1 MCTRAA
7 ANPRHTSG
15 RIPQLKIE
23 QKPLDTCEMEL
34 TVEVDAERLDKA
46 KRAAARR
53 LAQKYSIPGFRKGKA
68 PYEIVLHTVG
78 EGTVMEEAADDL
90 WEDAYKAA
98 LEETKLEPYA
108 PGRLA
113 EVKLNP
119 MVFVFKV
126 PTQPEVDLGAYRS
139 VRLGYTEPSVTD
151 EALDETLEH
160 MREHQAVLEP
170 VERAAQI
177 GDVIRLDIAGVLK
190 PPPDVPAEPSPE
202 NEAASP
208 LSPPSPM
215 ADETPI
221 SFSSSATGGMQRGG
235 DEPAGDEFLMDDK
248 DVEVLLQ
255 PDLNWPLP
263 GFAEKVVAMAVGD
276 VRHFELNFPGD
287 YGNESLRGRLAHFD
301 VKCNSVKSRTVPEWD
316 DELAKS
322 LGDYDSLADLRAKV
336 RDELLELAKRRMD
349 EEYGKSA
356 VDTVVAGTTVKFPP
370 ALLSRE
376 VDDLVDDLDRRLREQ
391 KLTVKE
397 YLKIQKIT
405 EEQMRQDLEPH
416 ARERLRRSLALGKV
430 IEVEGLTVTEE
441 EVAAH
446 IETVAA
452 PFGAQA
458 AQFKTLLNS
467 EPGRRSIR
475 VDLLS
480 QRAVDR
486 VKAIA
491 KGENPP
497 LPEPTP
503 YPNG

>member
-1 MCTRAA
+1 MCIRAA

-34 TVEVDAERLDKA
+34 TVEVDAERLEKA

-78 EGTVMEEAADDL
+78 EGKVMEEAVDELGQDV
-90 WEDAYKAA
+90 YKAA
-98 LEETKLEPYA
+98 LEEVRLKPFA
-108 PGRLA
+108 PVELA
-113 EVKLNP
+113 EVRLNP
-119 MVFVFKV
+119 VVFVFKV

-139 VRLGYTEPSVTD
+139 VRLGYTEPAVTE
-151 EALDETLEH
+151 EALNETLEH

-170 VERAAQI
+170 VERAAQM
-177 GDVIRLDIAGVLK
+177 GDVIMLDIAGVLK
-190 PPPDVPAEPSPE
+190 PPP
-202 NEAASP
+202 AAP
-208 LSPPSPM
+208 PFPPPSPM

-255 PDLNWPLP
+255 PDLNWPML
-263 GFAEKVVAMAVGD
+263 GFAEKVVAIAVGD
-276 VRHFELNFPGD
+276 VRHFELNFPDD

-336 RDELLELAKRRMD
+336 RDELLELAKRRLD

-370 ALLSRE
+370 ALLGRE

-446 IETVAA
+446 IETAAA

-467 EPGRRSIR
+467 EQGRRSIR

>member
-1 MCTRAA
+1 M
-7 ANPRHTSG
+7 
-15 RIPQLKIE
+15 KIE
-23 QKPLDTCEMEL
+23 QKPLDTCEVEL
-34 TVEVDAERLDKA
+34 TVEVDAERLEKA

-78 EGTVMEEAADDL
+78 EGTVMEEAVDEL
-90 WEDAYKAA
+90 GQEMYKAA
-98 LEETKLEPYA
+98 LEETKLEAYA
-108 PGRLA
+108 PVELA

-119 MVFVFKV
+119 VVFVFKV

-139 VRLGYTEPSVTD
+139 VRLGYTEPGVTED
-151 EALDETLEH
+151 ALNETLER

-177 GDVIRLDIAGVLK
+177 GDVIMLDIAGVLK
-190 PPPDVPAEPSPE
+190 PLPAAPGEPSPE

-208 LSPPSPM
+208 P
-215 ADETPI
+215 
-221 SFSSSATGGMQRGG
+221 
-235 DEPAGDEFLMDDK
+235 EPAGDEFLMDDK

-255 PDLNWPLP
+255 PDLNWPMP
-263 GFAEKVVAMAVGD
+263 GFAEKVVAIAVGD
-276 VRHFELNFPGD
+276 VRHFELNFPDD
-287 YGNESLRGRLAHFD
+287 YGNDSLRGRLARFD
-301 VKCNSVKSRTVPEWD
+301 VKCNSVKSRTLPEWD

-322 LGDYDSLADLRAKV
+322 LGDYESLADLRAKV
-336 RDELLELAKRRMD
+336 RDELLELAKRRLD

-356 VDTVVAGTTVKFPP
+356 VDTVVAGTTVKYPP
-370 ALLSRE
+370 ALLGRE

-405 EEQMRQDLEPH
+405 EEQMRQDMEPH

-446 IETVAA
+446 IETMAA

-467 EPGRRSIR
+467 EQGRRSIR

-480 QRAVDR
+480 RRAVDR

>member
-1 MCTRAA
+1 MCTRADPILR
-7 ANPRHTSG
+7 NISG

-23 QKPLDTCEMEL
+23 QKPLDTCEIEL

-53 LAQKYSIPGFRKGKA
+53 LAQKLSIPGFRKGKA
-68 PYEIVLHTVG
+68 PYEIVLRTLG
-78 EGTVMEEAADDL
+78 EDTVMEEAVGEL
-90 WEDAYKAA
+90 GQEMYKAA
-98 LEETKLEPYA
+98 LEETKLEAYA
-108 PGRLA
+108 TGELA

-119 MVFVFKV
+119 TVFVFKV

-139 VRLGYTEPSVTD
+139 VRLGYTEPGVTED
-151 EALDETLEH
+151 ALNETLER

-170 VERAAQI
+170 VERAAQV
-177 GDVIRLDIAGVLK
+177 GDVIMLDISGVVE
-190 PPPDVPAEPSPE
+190 PPPAAAGDPSPE
-202 NEAASP
+202 GEPASP
-208 LSPPSPM
+208 P
-215 ADETPI
+215 
-221 SFSSSATGGMQRGG
+221 
-235 DEPAGDEFLMDDK
+235 EPAGDEFLMDDK

-255 PDLNWPLP
+255 PDLNWPMP
-263 GFAEKVVAMAVGD
+263 GFAEKVVAIAVGD
-276 VRHFELNFPGD
+276 ARHFELNFPDD
-287 YGNESLRGRLAHFD
+287 YGNDSLRGRLARFD
-301 VKCNSVKSRTVPEWD
+301 VKCNSVKSRTLPEWD

-322 LGDYDSLADLRAKV
+322 LGDYESLADLRAKV
-336 RDELLELAKRRMD
+336 RDELLDLAKRRMD

-356 VDTVVAGTTVKFPP
+356 VDTVVAGTMVKYPA
-370 ALLSRE
+370 ALLGRE

-405 EEQMRQDLEPH
+405 EEQMRHDLEPH

-430 IEVEGLTVTEE
+430 VEIEGLTVSEE

-446 IETVAA
+446 IEKMTA

-458 AQFKTLLNS
+458 EQFRTLLNS
-467 EPGRRSIR
+467 ETGRRSIR
-475 VDLLS
+475 IDLLS
-480 QRAVDR
+480 RRAVDR

-497 LPEPTP
+497 LPEPKTEDVEALELKTDVAVEAETAA
-503 YPNG
+503 